1 MRVAIGVPKVHL
13 VPHVVCPAPVQHP
26 VMKQQW
32 RDLAYIHWRYD
43 PSVVQA
49 LLPEG
54 IEVDTFDGSAWV
66 GLIPFS
72 MRNISF
78 PFIPPV
84 PYFGS
89 FPEVNVRTYVKRNGV
104 PGVWFFSLD
113 VNRLIPAFVAR
124 ATYFIPYCWG
134 SASHIKDGQR
144 LRTTVKRRWP
154 SRSSTQ
160 IELTI
165 GEEIKEPSDLAHFL
179 SARWG
184 LYSKG
189 FGGRLRYAPV
199 DHEQWQL
206 YEANIVNLDDHLVTA
221 AGFPAPTGEAHVMF
235 SPGVSVRIGKPRR
248 A

>member
-1 MRVAIGVPKVHL
+1 MHVAIGVRKVLL
-13 VPHVVCPAPVQHP
+13 VSHVVCPAPVKHP

-43 PSVVQA
+43 PHEVQA
-49 LLPEG
+49 LLPDG

-113 VNRLIPAFVAR
+113 VNRLIPAFFAR
-124 ATYFIPYCWG
+124 LTYFIPYCWG
-134 SASHIKDGQR
+134 KASHKKTAAK
-144 LRTTVKRRWP
+144 LLTSVNRRWP
-154 SRSSTQ
+154 SKSSTR
-160 IELTI
+160 IELSI
-165 GEEIKEPSDLAHFL
+165 GERIEEPGELAHFL

-189 FGGRLRYAPV
+189 FAGRLRYAPV
-199 DHEQWQL
+199 DHEQWEL
-206 YEANIVNLDDHLVTA
+206 YSASIDTLNDNLVTA
-221 AGFPAPTGEAHVMF
+221 AGLSAPTGEAHVMF

>member
-1 MRVAIGVPKVHL
+1 MHAVRRVHFVS
-13 VPHVVCPAPVQHP
+13 HVVCPEPVKRP

-32 RDLAYIHWRYD
+32 CDLAYIHWKYD
-43 PSVVQA
+43 PEVVQA
-49 LLPEG
+49 LLPTG

-113 VNRLIPAFVAR
+113 VNRLIPAVVAR
-124 ATYFIPYCWG
+124 ASYFIPYCWG
-134 SASHIKDGQR
+134 SAAHEKIGQQ
-144 LRTTVKRRWP
+144 LRTRVKRRWP
-154 SRSSTQ
+154 SRSSTR
-160 IELTI
+160 IELKI
-165 GEEIKEPSDLAHFL
+165 GEFIAEPSELAHFL

-189 FGGRLRYAPV
+189 FGGKLRYAPV
-199 DHEQWQL
+199 DHEQWHL
-206 YEANIVNLDDHLVTA
+206 FTASIEALDDNLVSA
-221 AGFPAPTGEAHVMF
+221 AGLPAPAGEAHVMF

>member
-1 MRVAIGVPKVHL
+1 MRLVNAVRKVHF
-13 VPHVVCPAPVQHP
+13 VPQIQCPEPVKHP

-32 RDLAYIHWRYD
+32 GDLAYIHWKYN
-43 PSVVQA
+43 PTEVQA
-49 LLPEG
+49 LLPDG

-78 PFIPPV
+78 PGVPPV

-89 FPEVNVRTYVKRNGV
+89 FPEVNVRTYVRRNGV

-124 ATYFIPYCWG
+124 TTYFIPYCWG
-134 SASHIKDGQR
+134 KASHHKRGSR
-144 LRTTVKRRWP
+144 LVTDVKRRWP
-154 SRSSTQ
+154 SRSSTH
-160 IELTI
+160 IELSI
-165 GEEIKEPSDLAHFL
+165 GEKIAEPSELAHFL

-184 LYSKG
+184 LYSQG

-199 DHEQWQL
+199 DHEQWPL
-206 YEANIVNLDDHLVTA
+206 FNASIDALDDNLIVA
-221 AGFPAPTGEAHVMF
+221 AGLIKPTGDPHVMF

>member
-13 VPHVVCPAPVQHP
+13 VSHVVCPAPVQHP

-43 PSVVQA
+43 PAVVQE

-78 PFIPPV
+78 PLIPPV

-124 ATYFIPYCWG
+124 TTYFIPYCWG
-134 SASHIKDGQR
+134 KASHKKVE
-144 LRTTVKRRWP
+144 VKLLTSVTRRWP
-154 SRSSTQ
+154 SKSSSH
-160 IELTI
+160 IELSI
-165 GEEIKEPSDLAHFL
+165 GERIESPSDLAHFL

-189 FGGRLRYAPV
+189 FGGKLRYAPV

-206 YEANIVNLDDHLVTA
+206 YEASIVILDDHLVTA
-221 AGFPAPTGEAHVMF
+221 AGLPTPTGEAYVMF
-235 SPGVSVRIGKPRR
+235 SPGVSVRIGKPRK

>member
-1 MRVAIGVPKVHL
+1 
-13 VPHVVCPAPVQHP
+13 
-26 VMKQQW
+26 MKQQW

-43 PSVVQA
+43 PAVVQE
-49 LLPEG
+49 LLPTG

-84 PYFGS
+84 PYLGS

-113 VNRLIPAFVAR
+113 VNRLIPACVAR

-134 SASHIKDGQR
+134 SASHEKAGQH
-144 LRTTVKRRWP
+144 LRTAVKRRWP
-154 SRSSTQ
+154 SRSFTQ
-160 IELTI
+160 IELNI
-165 GEEIKEPSDLAHFL
+165 GEEITEPSDLAHFL

-206 YEANIVNLDDHLVTA
+206 YEATIVSLNDHLVTA
-221 AGFPAPTGEAHVMF
+221 AGLPAPSGEAHVMF
-235 SPGVSVRIGKPRR
+235 SPGVSVRIGKPRK

>member
-1 MRVAIGVPKVHL
+1 
-13 VPHVVCPAPVQHP
+13 
-26 VMKQQW
+26 MKQQW

-43 PSVVQA
+43 PAVVQA

-124 ATYFIPYCWG
+124 TTYFIPYCWG
-134 SASHIKDGQR
+134 SASHTKDGQC

-199 DHEQWQL
+199 DHEQWKL
-206 YEANIVNLDDHLVTA
+206 YEASIVNLDDHLVTA
-221 AGFPAPTGEAHVMF
+221 AGLPAPTGEAHVMF
-235 SPGVSVRIGKPRR
+235 SPGVSVRIGKPRK

>member
-1 MRVAIGVPKVHL
+1 
-13 VPHVVCPAPVQHP
+13 
-26 VMKQQW
+26 
-32 RDLAYIHWRYD
+32 
-43 PSVVQA
+43 
-49 LLPEG
+49 
-54 IEVDTFDGSAWV
+54 
-66 GLIPFS
+66 

-124 ATYFIPYCWG
+124 TTYFIPYCWG
-134 SASHIKDGQR
+134 RASHTKDDQH

-154 SRSSTQ
+154 SRSSTE

-165 GEEIKEPSDLAHFL
+165 GGEINEPTDLAHFL

-189 FGGRLRYAPV
+189 FRGRLRYAPV

-206 YEANIVNLDDHLVTA
+206 YEANIVNLEDHLVTA
-221 AGFPAPTGEAHVMF
+221 AGLPAPTGEAHVMF
-235 SPGVSVRIGKPRR
+235 SPGVLVRIGKPRK

>member
-13 VPHVVCPAPVQHP
+13 VSHVVCPAPVKHP

-43 PSVVQA
+43 PAVVQA
-49 LLPEG
+49 LLPKG

-134 SASHIKDGQR
+134 SASHEKVGEC
-144 LRTTVKRRWP
+144 LRTAVKRRWP
-154 SRSSTQ
+154 SRS
-160 IELTI
+160 
-165 GEEIKEPSDLAHFL
+165 LAAAAWPWQT
-179 SARWG
+179 SPTDVPGAAR
-184 LYSKG
+184 
-189 FGGRLRYAPV
+189 
-199 DHEQWQL
+199 D
-206 YEANIVNLDDHLVTA
+206 
-221 AGFPAPTGEAHVMF
+221 
-235 SPGVSVRIGKPRR
+235 
-248 A
+248 

>member
-1 MRVAIGVPKVHL
+1 
-13 VPHVVCPAPVQHP
+13 
-26 VMKQQW
+26 
-32 RDLAYIHWRYD
+32 
-43 PSVVQA
+43 
-49 LLPEG
+49 
-54 IEVDTFDGSAWV
+54 
-66 GLIPFS
+66 

-113 VNRLIPAFVAR
+113 VNRMIPAFVAR
-124 ATYFIPYCWG
+124 TTYFIPYCWG
-134 SASHIKDGQR
+134 RASHKKDDQH
-144 LRTTVKRRWP
+144 LHTTVKRRWP

-165 GEEIKEPSDLAHFL
+165 GAEIKEPTDLAHFL

-189 FGGRLRYAPV
+189 FRGRLRYAPV
-199 DHEQWQL
+199 DHEQWHL
-206 YEANIVNLDDHLVTA
+206 CEANIVNLEDHLVTA
-221 AGFPAPTGEAHVMF
+221 AGLPAPTGEAHVMF
-235 SPGVSVRIGKPRR
+235 SPGVSVRIGKPRK

>member
-1 MRVAIGVPKVHL
+1 MRKVHL
-13 VPHVVCPAPVQHP
+13 VSHVVCPAPVQHP

-32 RDLAYIHWRYD
+32 RDLAYIHWAYE
-43 PSVVQA
+43 PAVVQA

-54 IEVDTFDGSAWV
+54 IEVDTFDGKAWV

-78 PFIPPV
+78 PLIPPV

-124 ATYFIPYCWG
+124 TTYFIPYCWG
-134 SASHIKDGQR
+134 KASHKKVEAK
-144 LRTTVKRRWP
+144 LLTSVARRWP
-154 SRSSTQ
+154 SKSSSR
-160 IELTI
+160 IELSI
-165 GEEIKEPSDLAHFL
+165 GERIESPSDLAHFL

-189 FGGRLRYAPV
+189 FSGKLRYAPV
-199 DHEQWQL
+199 DHEPWQL
-206 YEANIVNLDDHLVTA
+206 YEASIVSLDDHLVIA
-221 AGFPAPTGEAHVMF
+221 AGLPAPTGEAHVLF
-235 SPGVSVRIGKPRR
+235 SPGVSVRIGIPRR